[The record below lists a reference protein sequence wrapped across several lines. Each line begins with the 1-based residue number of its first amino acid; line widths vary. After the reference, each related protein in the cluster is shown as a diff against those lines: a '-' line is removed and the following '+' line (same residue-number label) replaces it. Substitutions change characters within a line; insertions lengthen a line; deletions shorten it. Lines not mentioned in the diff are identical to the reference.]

1 MYINRILPI
10 ALALSALL
18 AGCAAPVSTHIQ
30 PSAAGIAKYGQ
41 MSDIDVVATLEKH
54 INDARAAG
62 MPFLAPHYFKEAS
75 QVLSDARNQ
84 LGNQPKTVLAK
95 NAARGDAILDKG
107 RAVMDIVKYRFAEEL
122 ELKARIDA
130 LEGARLLPR
139 DYEKTMADFTRL
151 IEKVEREQ
159 QGNIDGDKD
168 ALLAAL
174 RHLEVHAVQEGALH
188 EADVINAESRKQHA
202 EQQAPQAFAEAQRT
216 LEDAKKRIA
225 AAPRDQKR
233 VASLGAQAL
242 FAARHAQQVNARVAR
257 LMAQLNV
264 GAAGGVS
271 VGGGVSGGA
280 GAGGI
285 MGAVQ
290 AGGASPEKLSV
301 EKIVLQEEERLQA
314 ISAALGLGDLR
325 DRPLEQQVEEIKRA
339 AAEMARQGKGK
350 LIQDYEARLQEAND
364 ATRQATV
371 QLAERDRKLAEQQ
384 AQISALT
391 DKLHQAE
398 AAAGKPAAKPKA
410 GKPAKK
416 PRAQPAAPQQ

>member
-54 INDARAAG
+54 VSDARAAG

-95 NAARGDAILDKG
+95 NAARGDAILEKG

-202 EQQAPQAFAEAQRT
+202 EQQAPQTFAEAQRT

-398 AAAGKPAAKPKA
+398 AAAGKPAAKPKT

-416 PRAQPAAPQQ
+416 PRAQPAAPRQ